1 MTHAGAWLLA
11 FVSASSLGAS
21 GIQLNVSGSGGPISL
36 ARKPIPLAPLEGVV
50 GSQCY
55 DEMKPGLPVL
65 AYLRR
70 AGGMPYKALWERTFL
85 QELLRDVGD
94 VLICDIHF
102 TPGEIQELLRRS
114 GDSPVGFIVAGYPQQ
129 VSLLDLEAPIKASEK
144 KPIVLFHFSDESGKY
159 KPTYIY
165 PRIMP
170 HDGLV
175 LRQYQFWSELPTA
188 PQTRIMPLGYNMH
201 LDFQGDSCAAARKNA
216 AGGPNSRSYNWAF
229 VGGMHSTP
237 WGDRSSMVSELL
249 GRRFAEADQL
259 DSREAFVGQRK
270 GTAMFEVYKQSV
282 FAPNLPG
289 AKNNECFR
297 IYESAIAGAI
307 PVVVGDEAEI
317 QRAYGYHA
325 DPNWSGRPPFVFA
338 PTWADARTQMSS
350 LLANPDKLEALHAQ
364 LPAWYCSWMHGI
376 QQELKQKLSR

>member
-1 MTHAGAWLLA
+1 MAHVVTWLLA
-11 FVSASSLGAS
+11 FISANSLGAN
-21 GIQLNVSGSGGPISL
+21 GVKLNVSEYYP
-36 ARKPIPLAPLEGVV
+36 RKPIPLEAREGVV

-85 QELLRDVGD
+85 KELLRDVGD
-94 VLICDIHF
+94 VLICDIHGNA
-102 TPGEIQELLRRS
+102 GEVQELFRRS

-129 VSLLDLEAPIKASEK
+129 MALVDLEEPVQKSAK
-144 KPIVLFHFSDESGKY
+144 KPVVLFHFSDESGKY

-175 LRQYQFWSELPTA
+175 LRQYQFWSELPAA

-201 LDFQGDSCAAARKNA
+201 LDFQGDSCAAAKKNA
-216 AGGPNSRSYNWAF
+216 LGGPSSRSYNWAF
-229 VGGMHSTP
+229 VGGMHATP
-237 WGDRSSMVSELL
+237 WGDRASMVSDLL
-249 GRRFAEADQL
+249 GRRFAAADQL
-259 DSREAFVGQRK
+259 DSKEAFVGQRK
-270 GTAMFEVYKQSV
+270 GTAMFEVYRQSV

-297 IYESAIAGAI
+297 VYESAIAGAI
-307 PVVVGDEAEI
+307 PVIVGEEDEI
-317 QRAYGYHA
+317 QRAYNYHA
-325 DPNWSGRPPFVFA
+325 DPSWSDKRPPFVFA
-338 PTWADARTQMSS
+338 PTWADARTQMSR
-350 LLANPDKLEALHAQ
+350 LLENPGELEALHAQ
-364 LPAWYCSWMHGI
+364 LPAWYCSWMHGL
-376 QQELKQKLSR
+376 QQELAQKLSR